1 MDKRDGIK
9 KRLDNIVNDLLLSG
23 EKDLILLGELLRL
36 IMKTMAKPK
45 DFVGEVWR
53 PRRESKLCSAGYA
66 RGLLQK

>member
-36 IMKTMAKPK
+36 ILKTMRRPK
-45 DFVGEVWR
+45 DFVGIVVTVMDYVR
-53 PRRESKLCSAGYA
+53 SLIGKSN
-66 RGLLQK
+66 

>member
-36 IMKTMAKPK
+36 ILKTMAKPK
-45 DFVGEVWR
+45 DFVGVVVTVMDYVR
-53 PRRESKLCSAGYA
+53 SLIGKSS
-66 RGLLQK
+66 

>member
-45 DFVGEVWR
+45 DFVGVVVTVMDYVR
-53 PRRESKLCSAGYA
+53 SLIGKSS
-66 RGLLQK
+66 

>member
-36 IMKTMAKPK
+36 ILKTMRRPK
-45 DFVGEVWR
+45 DFVGIVVTVMDYVR
-53 PRRESKLCSAGYA
+53 NLIGKSN
-66 RGLLQK
+66 

>member
-1 MDKRDGIK
+1 MNKREGIK

-45 DFVGEVWR
+45 DFVGVVVTVMDYVR
-53 PRRESKLCSAGYA
+53 SLIGKSS
-66 RGLLQK
+66 

>member
-36 IMKTMAKPK
+36 ILKTMRRPK
-45 DFVGEVWR
+45 DFVGIVVSVMDYVR
-53 PRRESKLCSAGYA
+53 SLIG
-66 RGLLQK
+66 

>member
-36 IMKTMAKPK
+36 ILKTMTKPK
-45 DFVGEVWR
+45 DFVGVVVTVMDYVR
-53 PRRESKLCSAGYA
+53 SLIGKSS
-66 RGLLQK
+66 

>member
-36 IMKTMAKPK
+36 ILKTMKRPK
-45 DFVGEVWR
+45 DFVGIVVTVMDYVR
-53 PRRESKLCSAGYA
+53 SLIGKSN
-66 RGLLQK
+66 